1 VIFGWTPLHFASD
14 KGFLSIVEYLVNQ
27 KADVNSKNNDGQTP
41 LHLAIEKDQE
51 NIVEYLVELKININS
66 RDKNLKF
73 ILFMLLLFIMLL

>member
-41 LHLAIEKDQE
+41 LHFATEGGYI
-51 NIVEYLVELKININS
+51 NIVQYLTNNGSILDEKNS
-66 RDKNLKF
+66 IIF
-73 ILFMLLLFIMLL
+73 YYYMETLLFT